1 MRAAA
6 VDDRDIPDYVRDIL
20 KGRVMAS
27 LYIKDPET
35 AAIAAR
41 LAKRLGTTKT
51 EAVRRALQDAEG
63 AIGDAPTTRRWA
75 DWIADYR
82 REHPLPAA
90 TGKKADK
97 AFFDWLSGEGPDP
110 DA

>member
-1 MRAAA
+1 MRAAIEGG
-6 VDDRDIPDYVRDIL
+6 DILGYIKDIP
-20 KGRVMAS
+20 KGRAMAS

-63 AIGDAPTTRRWA
+63 AIGDAPAPRRWA

-82 REHPLPAA
+82 REHPLPPS

-110 DA
+110 DE